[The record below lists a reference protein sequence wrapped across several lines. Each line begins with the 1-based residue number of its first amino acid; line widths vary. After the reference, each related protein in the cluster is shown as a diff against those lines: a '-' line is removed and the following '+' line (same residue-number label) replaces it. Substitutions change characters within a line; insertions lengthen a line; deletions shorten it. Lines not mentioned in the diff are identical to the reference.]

1 MRTRTES
8 RVLDQVARVETS
20 ARRGTKRMSIRPFHQ
35 HRNGQKAF
43 CVIELRCGLTVYAQ
57 QIVDRI
63 WRIRRDENCGSY
75 VLANEQGE
83 VHVLS
88 EAGLSTAGIIRRN
101 GEDIVGL
108 YAADTRQGRNPVIP
122 PVEQMVGDLRERLI
136 ESGFISVADIYAEIR
151 YVAGE

>member
-1 MRTRTES
+1 MQARAKNTGL
-8 RVLDQVARVETS
+8 VLTAQVETS

-43 CVIELRCGLTVYAQ
+43 CVIDLRCGLTVYAQ
-57 QIVDRI
+57 RVIERI

-75 VLANEQGE
+75 VLANGRGE

-122 PVEQMVGDLRERLI
+122 PVEQMLGDLRERLI